1 MKLMINHQT
10 HYQYTEQACN
20 SIQYIKMTP
29 FNNTHQ
35 KVHYWD
41 VSVPG
46 ERCVKQDAFKNIW
59 ITSSQRF
66 AYEQMTIMAQGIIEL
81 SPKPFA
87 LNMMDHLNPY
97 LFLQPTPTTLC
108 NAEMKEFAHRLVPEI
123 NRHNLMKLSEAIL
136 QHIPYLPNQTSVK
149 TSAIDAFQ
157 DRQGVCQDHSHVFI
171 AMCKALGL
179 PARYVSGYLFVPN
192 TSHLASHAW
201 AEVFIENTWYCFDT
215 SNQLFSPEAHVY
227 VAVGRDYWDVA
238 PIRGVREKGGIESM
252 HSIVQVL
259 AC

>member
-66 AYEQMTIMAQGIIEL
+66 AYEQLTIMAQGIIEL

-87 LNMMDHLNPY
+87 LNMTDHLNPY

>member
-201 AEVFIENTWYCFDT
+201 AEVFLDNTWYCFDT

>member
-29 FNNTHQ
+29 LNNAHQ
-35 KVHYWD
+35 NVHYWD

-46 ERCVKQDAFKNIW
+46 ERCTKRDAFNNIW
-59 ITSSQRF
+59 ITSSQRY
-66 AYEQMTIMAQGIIEL
+66 AYEQITIMAQGIVEL
-81 SPKPFA
+81 NKQPSVMS
-87 LNMMDHLNPY
+87 LTDHLNPY
-97 LFLQPTPTTLC
+97 QFLQPTPTTMC
-108 NAEMKEFAHRLVPEI
+108 NAEMKEFAHRFVPEFT
-123 NRHNLMKLSEAIL
+123 HENLVKLSEAIL
-136 QHIPYLPNQTSVK
+136 QHIPYIPNQTSVN
-149 TSAIDAFQ
+149 TSAIEAFHN
-157 DRQGVCQDHSHVFI
+157 RQGVCQDHSHVFI
-171 AMCKALGL
+171 ALCKALGL

-201 AEVFIENTWYCFDT
+201 AEVFLGNTWYCFDI
-215 SNQLFSPEAHVY
+215 SNQIFSPDKHIY
-227 VAVGRDYWDVA
+227 VAIGRDYWDVA
-238 PIRGVREKGGIESM
+238 PIRGVREKGGIETM